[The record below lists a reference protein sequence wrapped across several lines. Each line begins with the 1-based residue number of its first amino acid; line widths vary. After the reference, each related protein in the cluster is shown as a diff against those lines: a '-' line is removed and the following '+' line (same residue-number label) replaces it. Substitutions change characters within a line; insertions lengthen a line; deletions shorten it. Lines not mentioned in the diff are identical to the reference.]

1 MNIITDNISPSGD
14 ILLVDDNPENL
25 NLLEHILTG
34 AGYQVRSASD
44 GELALRSIKAEL
56 PALILL
62 DIKMPGMD
70 GFEVCRRLK
79 EHKKTRSI
87 PIIFISVLE
96 NECDKLKAFQTGGV
110 DYINKPFHPEEVLA
124 RVKTHITLHQAQLNL
139 EKIVKDRSMQLEQ
152 INLKLQQQ
160 IKGHVLTMNAL
171 RESEERF
178 RHLITNTPD
187 IVWETDEQYIFVY
200 VSPQIEKIVGYKPE
214 ELIGRSSFTYLVPE
228 TIDTTREL
236 FQRTIETK
244 KDSFSFE
251 AKWIDRKGQ
260 SVILESRVTPVYGSD
275 GSCNGF
281 MGIDRDITDRKIA
294 EQQKEKLQAQ
304 LLQAQ
309 KMESIGRLAGG
320 VAHDFNNMLGVII
333 GYTEMALMDIEPSS
347 VLHDQLREILQA
359 SQRSAELTR
368 QLLAFARKQPVSP
381 RLIDLNE
388 TMSGMLNMLR
398 RLIGEDIE
406 LIWLPG
412 HDLWKIFL
420 DPSQLG
426 QILANLVVNSRDA
439 ISGIG
444 AITMETG
451 NVTLDNLYSA
461 SCPELISGEYVLL
474 TVSDTGCGIKK
485 DIMEHI
491 FEPFFTT
498 KETGCG
504 TGLGLATV
512 YGIVRQNNGF
522 IDVYSETGNGATFK
536 IYLPRHKEE
545 NLNKTQKKNGENIPK
560 GKETVLICEDE
571 EFILNLC
578 KNSLTKLGYMVITA
592 KSPKQAVT
600 MVKNHTGKIDLL
612 LTDVVMPEMNGREL
626 MGELQNIRP
635 GIKCIYMSGYTAEII
650 AHKGVIEEGVNF
662 IQKPFSVYELAQKV
676 REVIDAK
683 KHSR

>member
-14 ILLVDDNPENL
+14 ILLVDDNPGNL

-44 GELALRSIKAEL
+44 GELALRSIKVEL
-56 PALILL
+56 PVLILL
-62 DIKMPGMD
+62 DIKMPGID

-79 EHKKTRSI
+79 ENEETSSI

-96 NECDKLKAFQTGGV
+96 NERDKVKAFQAGGV

-124 RVKTHITLHQAQLNL
+124 RVRTHLTLHQAQLNL
-139 EKIVKDRSMQLEQ
+139 EKTVKDRSMQLEQ

-187 IVWETDEQYIFVY
+187 IVWQTDEQYIFVY

-214 ELIGRSSFTYLVPE
+214 DLIGRSSFTYLAPE

-236 FQRTIETK
+236 FQRIIETK
-244 KDSFSFE
+244 KTSFSFE
-251 AKWIDRKGQ
+251 AKWIDKKGQ
-260 SVILESRVTPVYGSD
+260 SVILESRVTPVYRSD

-347 VLHDQLREILQA
+347 VLYDQLREILQA

-381 RLIDLNE
+381 RLINLNE

-522 IDVYSETGNGATFK
+522 IDVYSEPGNGATFK
-536 IYLPRHKEE
+536 IYLPRHEE
-545 NLNKTQKKNGENIPK
+545 NALHGTQKRNGENIPK

-578 KNSLTKLGYMVITA
+578 KNSLTRLGYLVITA
-592 KSPKQAVT
+592 KSPKQALV
-600 MVKNHTGKIDLL
+600 MAKNHNGPLDLL
-612 LTDVVMPEMNGREL
+612 LTDVVMPEMNGKEL

-635 GIKCIYMSGYTAEII
+635 DIKCIYMSGYTAEII

-683 KHSR
+683 KT

>member
-1 MNIITDNISPSGD
+1 MNIITDNISHSGD
-14 ILLVDDNPENL
+14 ILLVDDNPGNL
-25 NLLEHILTG
+25 NLLENILTG
-34 AGYQVRSASD
+34 AGYQVRSAID

-62 DIKMPGMD
+62 DIKMPGID

-79 EHKKTRSI
+79 ENEETSSI

-96 NECDKLKAFQTGGV
+96 NERDKVKAFQAGGV

-124 RVKTHITLHQAQLNL
+124 RVKTHLTLRQVQLNL
-139 EKIVKDRSMQLEQ
+139 EKIVKDRSVELKQTNIKLQEQ
-152 INLKLQQQ
+152 IKENV
-160 IKGHVLTMNAL
+160 ITMNAL

-187 IVWETDEQYIFVY
+187 MVWQTDERYIFVY
-200 VSPQIEKIVGYKPE
+200 VSPQAEKIVGYKPE
-214 ELIGRSSFTYLVPE
+214 ELTGRSSFTFLVPE
-228 TIDTTREL
+228 TVDTTREL
-236 FQRTIETK
+236 FQRTIDSK
-244 KDSFSFE
+244 KASFSFE
-251 AKWIDRKGQ
+251 AKWTDRKGQ
-260 SVILESRVTPVYGSD
+260 VVILESRVTPVYGSD
-275 GSCNGF
+275 GLCTGF

-333 GYTEMALMDIEPSS
+333 GYTEIALMDIAPSCE
-347 VLHDQLREILQA
+347 LHSQLREILQA

-381 RLIDLNE
+381 RVIDLNE
-388 TMSGMLNMLR
+388 IMSGMLNMLR

-406 LIWLPG
+406 LIWIPG
-412 HDLWKIFL
+412 YNLWKILF

-444 AITMETG
+444 SITMETG
-451 NVTLDNLYSA
+451 NVTLDNLYTA
-461 SCPELISGEYVLL
+461 SYPELISGEYVLL

-522 IDVYSETGNGATFK
+522 IDVYSETGHGATFR

-545 NLNKTQKKNGENIPK
+545 TNQETQEKIGEKMPE
-560 GKETVLICEDE
+560 GTETILICEDE

-578 KNSLTKLGYMVITA
+578 NSTLTKLGYIVITT
-592 KSPKQAVT
+592 KSPKHAVT
-600 MVKNHTGKIDLL
+600 IAKNHTGNIDLL

-626 MGELQNIRP
+626 MEELLNIRP
-635 GIKCIYMSGYTAEII
+635 GIKCIYMSG
-650 AHKGVIEEGVNF
+650 
-662 IQKPFSVYELAQKV
+662 
-676 REVIDAK
+676 
-683 KHSR
+683 